1 MSITVK
7 GRVVKLTVKQWNDGT
22 STTQFS
28 LAVYQGKVKG
38 EIDPQGKPVYCP
50 TLWFNVS
57 AKSDIAIPPLK
68 DKDEVWVDGW
78 FGGKRLTNGSIWVTL
93 NANAISLAVNNQVA
107 DSEEVPF

>member
-7 GRVVKLTVKQWNDGT
+7 GRVSRLNVKQWDNGS
-22 STTQFS
+22 STTSFS

-38 EIDPQGKPVYCP
+38 EVDPQGKPVYCP

-57 AKSDIAIPPLK
+57 AKSDIAIPPIK

-78 FGGKRLTNGSIWVTL
+78 FSGKRTDKGLSGGVTH
-93 NANAISLAVNNQVA
+93 SQCRYCY
-107 DSEEVPF
+107 